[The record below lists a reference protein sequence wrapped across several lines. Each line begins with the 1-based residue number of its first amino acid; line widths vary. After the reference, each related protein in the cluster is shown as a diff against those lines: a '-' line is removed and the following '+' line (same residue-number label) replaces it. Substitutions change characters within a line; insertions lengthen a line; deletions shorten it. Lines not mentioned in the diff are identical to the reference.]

1 MKIISDNGVQV
12 NKTLVKGL
20 DTVRSNFAP
29 SFRKLLADVL
39 DDILMSVP
47 KDKIDHRILRFKKNM
62 KYNPLDEISSPT
74 GVKGIHKYLQK
85 NDESTTVFSQTK
97 KGCPVHVKA
106 AIAHNDLVRHFKQD
120 KKYGFINNGDKIR
133 WVYLKNNPLGLKVVA
148 YKGYEDPPEIME
160 FIRSTMDIDKIYDQ
174 AMTKKIGMFYDSLD
188 WGKPVDKEQT
198 IERFF

>member
-1 MKIISDNGVQV
+1 MTQRINEIATEVQGFLNNSYNYFAKKFNNLDKHRYEIKQEIVAKFFGLFIVKKRYGMKIISDNGVQV

-29 SFRKLLADVL
+29 SFRKLFSDVL

-85 NDESTTVFSQTK
+85 NDESTTVFSETK
-97 KGCPVHVKA
+97 KGCPVHVNP
-106 AIAHNDLVRHFKQD
+106 AIV
-120 KKYGFINNGDKIR
+120 
-133 WVYLKNNPLGLKVVA
+133 
-148 YKGYEDPPEIME
+148 
-160 FIRSTMDIDKIYDQ
+160 TMI
-174 AMTKKIGMFYDSLD
+174 
-188 WGKPVDKEQT
+188 W
-198 IERFF
+198 